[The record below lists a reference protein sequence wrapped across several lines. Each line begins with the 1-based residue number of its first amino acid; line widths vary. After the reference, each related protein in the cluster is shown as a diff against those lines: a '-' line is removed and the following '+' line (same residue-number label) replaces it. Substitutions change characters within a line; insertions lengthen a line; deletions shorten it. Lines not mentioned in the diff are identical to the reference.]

1 MAVKKNITPKQ
12 HKAIEA
18 LLSGATRAA
27 AANAAGI
34 NDRTLYKWLQDE
46 TFTAELRRAENQAI
60 TNAQGALIGRIEE
73 NLQILDEIKRSKTA
87 TDNAR
92 IRAVQLQLE
101 TFLSWRAALI
111 TEERINDIEKRL
123 EGLGL

>member
-1 MAVKKNITPKQ
+1 MADKKNLTPKQ
-12 HKAIEA
+12 HKVIEA

-34 NDRTLYKWLQDE
+34 HDRTLYKWLQDE
-46 TFTAELRRAENQAI
+46 TFTAELRKAETQAI

-73 NLQILDEIKRSKTA
+73 NLQILDEIKRNKAA

-111 TEERINDIEKRL
+111 TEERITAIEARL
-123 EGLGL
+123 EGLGK

>member
-1 MAVKKNITPKQ
+1 MADKKNITPKQ